1 MRPNSRG
8 KFFCYHHTLF
18 FPRRQI
24 FAPLLHILALIL
36 RKGSGAVKKILAVL
50 AAISLLA
57 SCAPS
62 AEAGNTKEAKGC
74 IALTFDDGPSGAI
87 TERLLDGLTA
97 RNVKATFFLC
107 GYRIEKYPEIAQRMA
122 SCGHELGLHSN
133 RHDYMQ
139 HMTKEEALDD
149 LSECQSI
156 LTETTGVTAKLFRP
170 PGGLY
175 SQDLLAAS
183 KELGLSVVF
192 WSVDPHDWD
201 KEKSAQVLPYLLS
214 HAAAGDV
221 ILMHDLTEHSV
232 SAALSFIDT
241 MRARGFEFCTV
252 SELAALSGVTL
263 APGTYYNRFPH

>member
-1 MRPNSRG
+1 MKR
-8 KFFCYHHTLF
+8 
-18 FPRRQI
+18 
-24 FAPLLHILALIL
+24 LLAALM
-36 RKGSGAVKKILAVL
+36 
-50 AAISLLA
+50 AISLAL

-62 AEAGNTKEAKGC
+62 AGADNTKETAGY

-87 TERLLDGLTA
+87 TETLLDGLAA

-107 GYRIEKYPEIAQRMA
+107 GYRIEKFPEIAQRMA
-122 SCGHELGLHSN
+122 EEGHELGLHSN

-149 LSECQSI
+149 LAECQSI
-156 LTETTGVTAKLFRP
+156 LTESTGVSARLFRP

-175 SQDLLAAS
+175 SQALLAAS
-183 KELGLSVVF
+183 RELGLSVVF

-201 KEKSAQVLPYLLS
+201 KEKSSQVLPYLLS
-214 HAAAGDV
+214 HASAGDI

-241 MRARGFEFCTV
+241 MRAKGYEFCTV
-252 SELAALSGVTL
+252 SELAALSGKTL
-263 APGTYYNRFPH
+263 SPGTYYNRFPH

>member
-1 MRPNSRG
+1 M
-8 KFFCYHHTLF
+8 KK
-18 FPRRQI
+18 
-24 FAPLLHILALIL
+24 LLSGLIAL
-36 RKGSGAVKKILAVL
+36 
-50 AAISLLA
+50 SLIV
-57 SCAPS
+57 SCAIP
-62 AEAGNTKEAKGC
+62 AGAGNTKGPKGC

-87 TERLLDGLTA
+87 TEHLLDGLAA

-122 SCGHELGLHSN
+122 EGGHELALHSN

-149 LSECQSI
+149 LTDCQSI

-175 SQDLLAAS
+175 SQDLLSAS
-183 KELGLSVVF
+183 RELGLSVVF
-192 WSVDPHDWD
+192 WSIDPHDWD
-201 KEKSAQVLPYLLS
+201 KENSAQVLPYLLS
-214 HAAAGDV
+214 HASAGDV

-241 MRARGFEFCTV
+241 MRARGYEFCTV

>member
-1 MRPNSRG
+1 MKR
-8 KFFCYHHTLF
+8 
-18 FPRRQI
+18 
-24 FAPLLHILALIL
+24 LLAALI
-36 RKGSGAVKKILAVL
+36 
-50 AAISLLA
+50 AISLAL

-62 AEAGNTKEAKGC
+62 AGAGNTTETAGY

-87 TERLLDGLTA
+87 TEKLLDGLAA

-107 GYRIEKYPEIAQRMA
+107 GYRIETFPEIAQRMA
-122 SCGHELGLHSN
+122 EEGHELGLHSN

-149 LSECQSI
+149 LAECQSI
-156 LTETTGVTAKLFRP
+156 LTESTGVSARLFRP

-175 SQDLLAAS
+175 SQALLAAS
-183 KELGLSVVF
+183 RELGLSVVF

-201 KEKSAQVLPYLLS
+201 KEKSSQVLPYLLS
-214 HAAAGDV
+214 HASAGDI

-241 MRARGFEFCTV
+241 MYAKGYEFCTV
-252 SELAALSGVTL
+252 SELAALSGETL
-263 APGTYYNRFPH
+263 SPGTYYNRFPH

>member
-1 MRPNSRG
+1 MKR
-8 KFFCYHHTLF
+8 L
-18 FPRRQI
+18 
-24 FAPLLHILALIL
+24 
-36 RKGSGAVKKILAVL
+36 LAVL
-50 AAISLLA
+50 TAISLVF

-62 AEAGNTKEAKGC
+62 VEAGNTKEAAGY

-87 TERLLDGLTA
+87 TEKLLDGLAA

-107 GYRIEKYPEIAQRMA
+107 GYRIETFPEIAQRMA
-122 SCGHELGLHSN
+122 EEGHELGLHSN

-149 LSECQSI
+149 LAECQSI
-156 LTETTGVTAKLFRP
+156 LTESTGVSARLFRP

-175 SQDLLAAS
+175 SQALLAAS
-183 KELGLSVVF
+183 RELGLSVVF

-214 HAAAGDV
+214 HASAGDI

-241 MRARGFEFCTV
+241 MYAKGYEFCTV
-252 SELAALSGVTL
+252 SELAALSGKTL
-263 APGTYYNRFPH
+263 SPGTYYNRFPH

>member
-1 MRPNSRG
+1 MKR
-8 KFFCYHHTLF
+8 L
-18 FPRRQI
+18 
-24 FAPLLHILALIL
+24 
-36 RKGSGAVKKILAVL
+36 LAVL
-50 AAISLLA
+50 TAISLVF

-62 AEAGNTKEAKGC
+62 VEAGNTKEAAGY

-87 TERLLDGLTA
+87 TEKLLDGLAA

-107 GYRIEKYPEIAQRMA
+107 GYRIETFPEIAQRMA
-122 SCGHELGLHSN
+122 EEGHELGLHSN

-149 LSECQSI
+149 LAECQSI
-156 LTETTGVTAKLFRP
+156 LTESTGVSARLFRP

-175 SQDLLAAS
+175 SQALLAAS
-183 KELGLSVVF
+183 RELGLSVVF

-214 HAAAGDV
+214 HASAGDI

-241 MRARGFEFCTV
+241 MYAKGYEFCTV
-252 SELAALSGVTL
+252 SELAALSGETL
-263 APGTYYNRFPH
+263 SPGTYYNRFPH

>member
-1 MRPNSRG
+1 MKR
-8 KFFCYHHTLF
+8 L
-18 FPRRQI
+18 
-24 FAPLLHILALIL
+24 
-36 RKGSGAVKKILAVL
+36 LAVL
-50 AAISLLA
+50 TAISLVF

-62 AEAGNTKEAKGC
+62 VEAGNTKETAGY

-87 TERLLDGLTA
+87 TETLLDGLAA

-107 GYRIEKYPEIAQRMA
+107 GYRIEKFPEIAQRMA
-122 SCGHELGLHSN
+122 EEGHELGLHSN

-149 LSECQSI
+149 LAECQSI
-156 LTETTGVTAKLFRP
+156 LTESTGVSARLFRP

-175 SQDLLAAS
+175 SQALLAAS
-183 KELGLSVVF
+183 RELGLSVVF

-201 KEKSAQVLPYLLS
+201 KEKSSQVLPYLLS
-214 HAAAGDV
+214 HASAGDI

-241 MRARGFEFCTV
+241 MYAKGYEFCTV
-252 SELAALSGVTL
+252 SELAALSGETL
-263 APGTYYNRFPH
+263 SPGTYYNRFPH

>member
-1 MRPNSRG
+1 MKR
-8 KFFCYHHTLF
+8 L
-18 FPRRQI
+18 
-24 FAPLLHILALIL
+24 
-36 RKGSGAVKKILAVL
+36 LAVL
-50 AAISLLA
+50 TAISLVF

-62 AEAGNTKEAKGC
+62 VEAGNTKETAGY

-87 TERLLDGLTA
+87 TETLLDGLAA

-107 GYRIEKYPEIAQRMA
+107 GYRIEKFPEIAQRMA
-122 SCGHELGLHSN
+122 EEGHELGLHSN

-156 LTETTGVTAKLFRP
+156 LVETTGVSARLFRP

-175 SQDLLAAS
+175 SQALLAAS
-183 KELGLSVVF
+183 RELGLSIVF

-214 HAAAGDV
+214 HASAGGYHPDARPYGAFRLRRAVVYRYDV
-221 ILMHDLTEHSV
+221 CKRVRVLYRFR
-232 SAALSFIDT
+232 ACRAFRRDT
-241 MRARGFEFCTV
+241 FSRNV
-252 SELAALSGVTL
+252 L
-263 APGTYYNRFPH
+263 

>member
-1 MRPNSRG
+1 MKR
-8 KFFCYHHTLF
+8 L
-18 FPRRQI
+18 
-24 FAPLLHILALIL
+24 
-36 RKGSGAVKKILAVL
+36 LAVL
-50 AAISLLA
+50 TAISLVF

-62 AEAGNTKEAKGC
+62 VEAGNTKEAAGY

-87 TERLLDGLTA
+87 TEKLLDGLAA

-107 GYRIEKYPEIAQRMA
+107 GYRIETFPEIAQRMA
-122 SCGHELGLHSN
+122 EEGHELGLHSN

-149 LSECQSI
+149 LAECQSI
-156 LTETTGVTAKLFRP
+156 LTESTGVSARLFRP

-175 SQDLLAAS
+175 SQALLAAS
-183 KELGLSVVF
+183 RELGLSVVF

-214 HAAAGDV
+214 HASAGDIV
-221 ILMHDLTEHSV
+221 LMHDLTEHSV

-241 MRARGFEFCTV
+241 MYAKGYEFCTV
-252 SELAALSGVTL
+252 SELAALSGETL
-263 APGTYYNRFPH
+263 SPGTYYNRFPH

>member
-1 MRPNSRG
+1 MKR
-8 KFFCYHHTLF
+8 F
-18 FPRRQI
+18 
-24 FAPLLHILALIL
+24 
-36 RKGSGAVKKILAVL
+36 LAVL
-50 AAISLLA
+50 TAISLVF

-62 AEAGNTKEAKGC
+62 VEAGNTKEAAGY

-87 TERLLDGLTA
+87 TEKLLDGLAA

-107 GYRIEKYPEIAQRMA
+107 GYRIEKFPEIAQRMA
-122 SCGHELGLHSN
+122 EEGHELGLHSN

-149 LSECQSI
+149 LAECQSI
-156 LTETTGVTAKLFRP
+156 LVETTGVSARLFRP

-175 SQDLLAAS
+175 SQDLLDAS
-183 KELGLSVVF
+183 RELGLSIVF

-214 HAAAGDV
+214 HASAGDI

-241 MRARGFEFCTV
+241 MRANGYEFCTV
-252 SELAALSGVTL
+252 SELAALSGETL
-263 APGTYYNRFPH
+263 SPGTYYNRFPH

>member
-1 MRPNSRG
+1 MKR
-8 KFFCYHHTLF
+8 L
-18 FPRRQI
+18 
-24 FAPLLHILALIL
+24 
-36 RKGSGAVKKILAVL
+36 LAVL
-50 AAISLLA
+50 TAISLVF

-62 AEAGNTKEAKGC
+62 VEAGNTKEAAGY

-87 TERLLDGLTA
+87 TEKLLDGLAA

-107 GYRIEKYPEIAQRMA
+107 GYRIETFPEIAQRMA
-122 SCGHELGLHSN
+122 EEGHELGLHSN

-149 LSECQSI
+149 LAECQSI
-156 LTETTGVTAKLFRP
+156 LTESTGVSARLFRP

-175 SQDLLAAS
+175 SQALLAAS
-183 KELGLSVVF
+183 RELGLSVVF

-201 KEKSAQVLPYLLS
+201 KEKSSQVLPYLLS
-214 HAAAGDV
+214 HASAGDI

-241 MRARGFEFCTV
+241 
-252 SELAALSGVTL
+252 S
-263 APGTYYNRFPH
+263 

>member
-1 MRPNSRG
+1 MKR
-8 KFFCYHHTLF
+8 L
-18 FPRRQI
+18 
-24 FAPLLHILALIL
+24 
-36 RKGSGAVKKILAVL
+36 LAVL
-50 AAISLLA
+50 TAISLVF

-62 AEAGNTKEAKGC
+62 VEAGNTKEAAGY

-87 TERLLDGLTA
+87 TEKLLDGLAA

-107 GYRIEKYPEIAQRMA
+107 GYRIETFPEIAQRMA
-122 SCGHELGLHSN
+122 EEGHELGLHSN

-149 LSECQSI
+149 LAECQSI
-156 LTETTGVTAKLFRP
+156 LTESTGVSARLFRP

-175 SQDLLAAS
+175 SQALLAAS
-183 KELGLSVVF
+183 RELGLSVVF

-201 KEKSAQVLPYLLS
+201 KEKSSQVLPYLLS
-214 HAAAGDV
+214 HASAGDI

-241 MRARGFEFCTV
+241 MYAKGYEFCTV
-252 SELAALSGVTL
+252 SELAALSGKTL
-263 APGTYYNRFPH
+263 SPGTYYNRFPH

>member
-1 MRPNSRG
+1 MKR
-8 KFFCYHHTLF
+8 
-18 FPRRQI
+18 
-24 FAPLLHILALIL
+24 LLAALM
-36 RKGSGAVKKILAVL
+36 
-50 AAISLLA
+50 AISLAL

-62 AEAGNTKEAKGC
+62 AGAGNTKEPAGY

-87 TERLLDGLTA
+87 TEKLLDGLAA

-107 GYRIEKYPEIAQRMA
+107 GYRIEKFPEIAQRMA
-122 SCGHELGLHSN
+122 EEGHELGLHSN

-149 LSECQSI
+149 LAECQSI
-156 LTETTGVTAKLFRP
+156 LTESTGVSARLFRP

-175 SQDLLAAS
+175 SQALLAAS
-183 KELGLSVVF
+183 RELGLSVVF

-214 HAAAGDV
+214 HASAGD
-221 ILMHDLTEHSV
+221 IIPMHDLTEHSV

-241 MRARGFEFCTV
+241 MYAKGYEFCTV
-252 SELAALSGVTL
+252 SELAALSGETL
-263 APGTYYNRFPH
+263 SPGTYYNRFPH

>member
-1 MRPNSRG
+1 MKR
-8 KFFCYHHTLF
+8 L
-18 FPRRQI
+18 
-24 FAPLLHILALIL
+24 
-36 RKGSGAVKKILAVL
+36 LAVL
-50 AAISLLA
+50 TAISLVF

-62 AEAGNTKEAKGC
+62 VEAGNTKEAAGY

-87 TERLLDGLTA
+87 TEKLLDGLAA

-107 GYRIEKYPEIAQRMA
+107 GYRIETFPEIAQRMA
-122 SCGHELGLHSN
+122 EEGHELGLHSN

-149 LSECQSI
+149 LAECQSI
-156 LTETTGVTAKLFRP
+156 LTESTGVSARLFRP

-175 SQDLLAAS
+175 SQALLAAS
-183 KELGLSVVF
+183 RELGLSIVF

-214 HAAAGDV
+214 HASAGDIV
-221 ILMHDLTEHSV
+221 LMHDLTEHSV

-241 MRARGFEFCTV
+241 MYAKGYEFCTV
-252 SELAALSGVTL
+252 SELAALSGETL
-263 APGTYYNRFPH
+263 SPGTYYNRFPH

>member
-1 MRPNSRG
+1 MKR
-8 KFFCYHHTLF
+8 L
-18 FPRRQI
+18 
-24 FAPLLHILALIL
+24 
-36 RKGSGAVKKILAVL
+36 LAVL
-50 AAISLLA
+50 TAISLVF

-62 AEAGNTKEAKGC
+62 VEAGNTTETAGY

-87 TERLLDGLTA
+87 TETLLDGLAA

-107 GYRIEKYPEIAQRMA
+107 GYRIEKFPEIAQRMA
-122 SCGHELGLHSN
+122 EEGHELGLHSN

-149 LSECQSI
+149 LAECQSI
-156 LTETTGVTAKLFRP
+156 LVETTGVSARLFRP

-175 SQDLLAAS
+175 SQALLAAS
-183 KELGLSVVF
+183 RELGLSVVF

-201 KEKSAQVLPYLLS
+201 KEKSSQVLPYLLS
-214 HAAAGDV
+214 HASAGDI

-241 MRARGFEFCTV
+241 MYAKGYEFCTV
-252 SELAALSGVTL
+252 SELAALSGETL
-263 APGTYYNRFPH
+263 SPGTYYNRFPH

>member
-1 MRPNSRG
+1 MKR
-8 KFFCYHHTLF
+8 F
-18 FPRRQI
+18 
-24 FAPLLHILALIL
+24 
-36 RKGSGAVKKILAVL
+36 LAVL
-50 AAISLLA
+50 TAISLVF

-62 AEAGNTKEAKGC
+62 VEAGNTKEAAGY

-87 TERLLDGLTA
+87 TEKLLDGLAA

-107 GYRIEKYPEIAQRMA
+107 GYRIEKFPEIAQRMA
-122 SCGHELGLHSN
+122 EEGHELGLHSN

-149 LSECQSI
+149 LAECQSI
-156 LTETTGVTAKLFRP
+156 LTESTGVSARLFRP

-175 SQDLLAAS
+175 SQALLAAS
-183 KELGLSVVF
+183 RELGLSVVF

-201 KEKSAQVLPYLLS
+201 KEKSSQVLPYLLS
-214 HAAAGDV
+214 HASAGDI

-241 MRARGFEFCTV
+241 MRANGYEFCTV
-252 SELAALSGVTL
+252 SELAALSGETL
-263 APGTYYNRFPH
+263 SPGTYYNRFPH

>member
-1 MRPNSRG
+1 MKR
-8 KFFCYHHTLF
+8 L
-18 FPRRQI
+18 
-24 FAPLLHILALIL
+24 
-36 RKGSGAVKKILAVL
+36 LAVL
-50 AAISLLA
+50 TAFLLA
-57 SCAPS
+57 VSCAVH
-62 AEAGNTKEAKGC
+62 AGAGNTKESKGC

-87 TERLLDGLTA
+87 TEKLLDGLAA

-107 GYRIEKYPEIAQRMA
+107 GYRIEKFPELAQRMA
-122 SCGHELGLHSN
+122 EDGHELGLHSN

-139 HMTKEEALDD
+139 RMTKEEALDD

-156 LTETTGVTAKLFRP
+156 LTEVTGVTARLFRP

-175 SQDLLAAS
+175 SQELLAAS
-183 KELGLSVVF
+183 RELGLSVVF

-214 HAAAGDV
+214 HASAGDI
-221 ILMHDLTEHSV
+221 ILMHDLSEHSV

-241 MRARGFEFCTV
+241 MRARGYEFCTV